1 MSLQQITFTIEQK
14 TEITNYINNYR
25 AKHQSPPIVWDDT
38 IASFSQQWA
47 YYLLSNNLF
56 QHSGSALYG
65 ENLAYF
71 EGYGSDI
78 ITLLKKAVDNWYN
91 EISLYDFNNPGFSS
105 GTGHFTCLVWKSSTR
120 FGMGLSINT
129 NGNKVDITMNTS
141 PPGNYQGQF
150 QQNVLPPITPTPAPV
165 PAPAPAPAPAPTPT
179 PIPAPIP
186 VPTPAP
192 TPIPAPIPAPS
203 NKKTI
208 IVALYNIIYLIQTN
222 QSRVKI
228 ISSIYDLIK
237 LVNNLPI
244 T

>member
-1 MSLQQITFTIEQK
+1 MSIQQITFTTEQK
-14 TEITNYINNYR
+14 SEITNYINDYR
-25 AKHQSPPIVWDDT
+25 AKHQSPPIIWDDT

-91 EISLYDFNNPGFSS
+91 EVSMYDFNNPGFSS
-105 GTGHFTCLVWKSSTR
+105 GTGHFTCLVWKSTTR

-129 NGNKVDITMNTS
+129 IGNKVDITMNTS

-150 QQNVLPPITPTPAPV
+150 QQNVLPPITPTPTPSPAPAPAPTPAPAPAPTPV
-165 PAPAPAPAPAPTPT
+165 PTPAPAPAPAPN
-179 PIPAPIP
+179 
-186 VPTPAP
+186 
-192 TPIPAPIPAPS
+192 

-208 IVALYNIIYLIQTN
+208 IVALYNIINLIQTN
-222 QSRVKI
+222 QPKIKI

-244 T
+244 R

>member
-1 MSLQQITFTIEQK
+1 MSIQQITFTTEQK
-14 TEITNYINNYR
+14 SEITNYINDYR
-25 AKHQSPPIVWDDT
+25 AKHQSPPIIWDDT

-105 GTGHFTCLVWKSSTR
+105 GTGHFTCLVWKSTTR

-129 NGNKVDITMNTS
+129 IGNKVDIVMNTS

-150 QQNVLPPITPTPAPV
+150 QQNVLPPITP
-165 PAPAPAPAPAPTPT
+165 APAQT
-179 PIPAPIP
+179 
-186 VPTPAP
+186 
-192 TPIPAPIPAPS
+192 PAPIPAPTPAPIPAPTPAPIPAPN

-208 IVALYNIIYLIQTN
+208 IVALYNIINLIQTN
-222 QSRVKI
+222 QPKVKI

-244 T
+244 V

>member
-1 MSLQQITFTIEQK
+1 MSIQQITFTTEQK
-14 TEITNYINNYR
+14 SEITNYINDYR
-25 AKHQSPPIVWDDT
+25 AKHQSPPIIWDDT

-105 GTGHFTCLVWKSSTR
+105 GTGHFTCLVWKSTTR

-129 NGNKVDITMNTS
+129 IGNKVDIVMNTS

-150 QQNVLPPITPTPAPV
+150 QQNVLPPITP
-165 PAPAPAPAPAPTPT
+165 APAQT
-179 PIPAPIP
+179 
-186 VPTPAP
+186 
-192 TPIPAPIPAPS
+192 PAPIPAPTPAPIPAPN

-208 IVALYNIIYLIQTN
+208 IVALYNIINLIQTN
-222 QSRVKI
+222 QPKVKI

-244 T
+244 V

>member
-1 MSLQQITFTIEQK
+1 MSIQQITFTTEQK
-14 TEITNYINNYR
+14 SEITNYINDYR
-25 AKHQSPPIVWDDT
+25 TKHQSPPIIWDDT

-78 ITLLKKAVDNWYN
+78 VTLLKKAVDNWYN

-105 GTGHFTCLVWKSSTR
+105 GTGHFTCLVWKSTTR

-129 NGNKVDITMNTS
+129 IGNKVDITMNTS

-150 QQNVLPPITPTPAPV
+150 QQNVLPPITPNPT
-165 PAPAPAPAPAPTPT
+165 PAPAPAPTPT
-179 PIPAPIP
+179 PAPAPTP
-186 VPTPAP
+186 TPTPAP
-192 TPIPAPIPAPS
+192 APN

-208 IVALYNIIYLIQTN
+208 IVALYNIINLIQTN
-222 QSRVKI
+222 QPKVKI

-244 T
+244 A

>member
-1 MSLQQITFTIEQK
+1 MSIQQITFTTEQK
-14 TEITNYINNYR
+14 SEITNYINDYR
-25 AKHQSPPIVWDDT
+25 TKHQSPPIIWDDT

-78 ITLLKKAVDNWYN
+78 VTLLKKAVDNWYN

-105 GTGHFTCLVWKSSTR
+105 GTGHFTCLVWKSTTR

-129 NGNKVDITMNTS
+129 IGNKVDITMNTS

-150 QQNVLPPITPTPAPV
+150 QQNVLPPITPNPT
-165 PAPAPAPAPAPTPT
+165 PAPAPAPTPT
-179 PIPAPIP
+179 PAPAPTP
-186 VPTPAP
+186 TPTPAP
-192 TPIPAPIPAPS
+192 APN

-208 IVALYNIIYLIQTN
+208 IVALYNIINLIQTN
-222 QSRVKI
+222 QPKVKI
-228 ISSIYDLIK
+228 ISLFMT
-237 LVNNLPI
+237 L
-244 T
+244 

>member
-14 TEITNYINNYR
+14 TEITNYVNNYR

-38 IASFSQQWA
+38 ISSFSQQWA

-91 EISLYDFNNPGFSS
+91 EVSMYDFNNPGFSS
-105 GTGHFTCLVWKSSTR
+105 GTGHFTCLVWKSTTR

-129 NGNKVDITMNTS
+129 IGNKVDITMNTS

-150 QQNVLPPITPTPAPV
+150 QQNVLPPITPTPTPSPAPAPAPTPAPAPAPTPV
-165 PAPAPAPAPAPTPT
+165 PTPAPAPAPAPN
-179 PIPAPIP
+179 
-186 VPTPAP
+186 
-192 TPIPAPIPAPS
+192 

-208 IVALYNIIYLIQTN
+208 IVALYNIINLIQTN
-222 QSRVKI
+222 QPKIKI

-244 T
+244 R

>member
-14 TEITNYINNYR
+14 TEITNYVNNYR

-38 IASFSQQWA
+38 ISSFSQQWA

-105 GTGHFTCLVWKSSTR
+105 GTGHFTCLIWKSSTR

-150 QQNVLPPITPTPAPV
+150 QQNVLPPITPAPTPV
-165 PAPAPAPAPAPTPT
+165 PAPAPAPAPTPT
-179 PIPAPIP
+179 PVPA
-186 VPTPAP
+186 
-192 TPIPAPIPAPS
+192 PAPS

-222 QSRVKI
+222 QSKIKI